1 MFTILTTSATL
12 RAFGY
17 VEETCREIDRL
28 SSKPCK
34 TKRECEAV
42 LDRISEL
49 SRAAI
54 KRAGEF

>member
-1 MFTILTTSATL
+1 MASILTDSETL

-17 VEETCREIDRL
+17 VEETCREIERL

-34 TKRECEAV
+34 TKKECEAL

-49 SRAAI
+49 SRAAV
-54 KRAGEF
+54 KRAGEV